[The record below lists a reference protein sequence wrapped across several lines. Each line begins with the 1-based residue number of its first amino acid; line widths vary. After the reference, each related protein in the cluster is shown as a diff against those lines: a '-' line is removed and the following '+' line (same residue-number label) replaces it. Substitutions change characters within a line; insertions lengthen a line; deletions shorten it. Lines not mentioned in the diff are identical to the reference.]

1 VYHAYSNTALPARP
15 SGWPGPGTTAQR
27 ASNSMPPRRTSTPVA
42 AAVIAPSESAGAAP
56 ARRGSKPTNAT
67 QPAKPA
73 RRTPAPR
80 AGQDD
85 APRASH
91 PLIDG
96 YLEYL
101 LIERGLAENTLAAYA
116 ADLSD
121 FAGFLAQG
129 GIALE
134 AATEQTLF
142 LYIVDLRRRGLTS
155 RTLSR
160 HLSALRGLFAH
171 GVAEGQLATDPL
183 RYLENPKLPRT
194 LPDVLTR
201 EEMSAV
207 LARPDLSDRLGFR
220 DRTMLE
226 LLYASGLRVS
236 ELCGL
241 RPLDFDPMTGLVR
254 VFGKGSKERI
264 VPVHDTAAKLLAAYI
279 RDWRPAFRPVED
291 ALFLNRSGKGLTR
304 QAVWKMVKRHVA
316 EAGIRKDISPHT
328 FRHSFAT
335 HLLDGG
341 ADLRTVQMLLG
352 HADIAATEIYT
363 HVQADRLRQ
372 VHRAHHP
379 RSRS

>member
-1 VYHAYSNTALPARP
+1 
-15 SGWPGPGTTAQR
+15 
-27 ASNSMPPRRTSTPVA
+27 MPPRRSPVT
-42 AAVIAPSESAGAAP
+42 VETAP
-56 ARRGSKPTNAT
+56 ARRGARPSAT
-67 QPAKPA
+67 AQPDQSGRPGKPAKPSKSAKLAGRAPAA
-73 RRTPAPR
+73 RPVAEGAPR
-80 AGQDD
+80 AT
-85 APRASH
+85 H
-91 PLIDG
+91 PLMDG

-101 LIERGLAENTLAAYA
+101 LIERGLAENTMAAYA
-116 ADLSD
+116 ADLAD

-129 GIALE
+129 GMTLE

-171 GVAEGQLATDPL
+171 GVAEGQLTVDPL

-201 EEMSAV
+201 DEMAAV

-264 VPVHDTAAKLLAAYI
+264 VPVHDTAAKLLTAYI
-279 RDWRPAFRPVED
+279 HDWRPAFRPVED

-304 QAVWKMVKRHVA
+304 QAVWKVVKRHVA

>member
-1 VYHAYSNTALPARP
+1 
-15 SGWPGPGTTAQR
+15 
-27 ASNSMPPRRTSTPVA
+27 MPPRRRSDP
-42 AAVIAPSESAGAAP
+42 IAPAANATGESAGAAP
-56 ARRGSKPTNAT
+56 ARRG
-67 QPAKPA
+67 AKPA
-73 RRTPAPR
+73 RQVTPRAPRTPALR
-80 AGQDD
+80 VGQDE

-116 ADLSD
+116 ADLAD

-129 GIALE
+129 GIDLE

-171 GVAEGQLATDPL
+171 GVAEGRLAADPL

-201 EEMSAV
+201 DEMAAV

-304 QAVWKMVKRHVA
+304 QAVWKVVKRHVA

>member
-1 VYHAYSNTALPARP
+1 
-15 SGWPGPGTTAQR
+15 
-27 ASNSMPPRRTSTPVA
+27 MPPRRRSTPATSTAPVDVTSGSA
-42 AAVIAPSESAGAAP
+42 AATPGTSAAA
-56 ARRGSKPTNAT
+56 
-67 QPAKPA
+67 PAKPA
-73 RRTPAPR
+73 TVTAARRTKRPTAPKGRASAPR
-80 AGQDD
+80 AAQADT
-85 APRASH
+85 PRASH

-116 ADLSD
+116 ADLSA

-129 GIALE
+129 GIDLH

-171 GVAEGQLATDPL
+171 GVAEGQLAADPL

-201 EEMSAV
+201 DEMAAV
-207 LARPDLSDRLGFR
+207 LALPDLSDRLGFR

-264 VPVHDTAAKLLAAYI
+264 VPVHDTAAKLLTAYI

-304 QAVWKMVKRHVA
+304 QAVWKVVKRHVA